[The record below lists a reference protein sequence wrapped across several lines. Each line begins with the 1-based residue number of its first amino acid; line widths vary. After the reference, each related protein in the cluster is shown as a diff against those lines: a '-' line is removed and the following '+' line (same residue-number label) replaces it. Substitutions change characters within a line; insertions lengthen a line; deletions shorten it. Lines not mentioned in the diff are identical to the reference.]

1 MWCAVVMTRNRLDAL
16 RAALDAP
23 LAQSERKSELIMA
36 DDGSR
41 A

>member
-1 MWCAVVMTRNRLDAL
+1 MTWSHLDAL
-16 RAALDAP
+16 RAALDAS
-23 LAQSERKSELIMA
+23 LAQSERESGLIIA

>member
-1 MWCAVVMTRNRLDAL
+1 MTWNRLDAL
-16 RAALDAP
+16 RAALNAS
-23 LAQSERKSELIMA
+23 LAQSERESALIMT